1 MMEQK
6 KIGIAIIGAGAIA
19 DVHIKAYAQ
28 YPDLCEVRAVCDLF
42 PEKAEQLIQANGLAA
57 AKAYKD
63 CREAIVSG
71 GIDAVSICLPPQMH
85 AEIAVEALHSGC
97 HVICEKP
104 MACSLEECDAMIAA
118 AKESGKILSVVVQNR
133 CKTPNQKVKKILDEG
148 LIGKVLF
155 ATVDSLWWR
164 GQSYYDLWWRGTW
177 DKESSGAMASHG
189 VHHID
194 LMQWMLGMPESVY
207 AVIRNVGHD
216 NSECEDLGVAI
227 LNYPDKLV
235 RLTTSIVNHD
245 EAQEIQFN
253 GEKASIAVPWKV
265 ASNTSMVNGFP
276 EENSEEEA
284 KLQKYYDELPDLERE
299 GHPAQLLNFLRA
311 IRGEEALFVDG
322 TEGRKTIELIT
333 AIYKSANTGTTVTLP
348 IACDDVYYQR
358 GGFAKVMPHFHEKHR
373 SVENFVGA
381 KPITLGRDVGK

>member
-1 MMEQK
+1 MR
-6 KIGIAIIGAGAIA
+6 
-19 DVHIKAYAQ
+19 
-28 YPDLCEVRAVCDLF
+28 PF
-42 PEKAEQLIQANGLAA
+42 PGKSRTAHSGKRLTA

-63 CREAIVSG
+63 CREAIASG

-85 AEIAVEALHSGC
+85 AEIAVEALRSGC

-118 AKESGKILSVVVQNR
+118 ARESGKLLSVVVQNR

-216 NSECEDLGVAI
+216 NSECEDLA
-227 LNYPDKLV
+227 
-235 RLTTSIVNHD
+235 
-245 EAQEIQFN
+245 
-253 GEKASIAVPWKV
+253 
-265 ASNTSMVNGFP
+265 
-276 EENSEEEA
+276 
-284 KLQKYYDELPDLERE
+284 LP
-299 GHPAQLLNFLRA
+299 
-311 IRGEEALFVDG
+311 
-322 TEGRKTIELIT
+322 
-333 AIYKSANTGTTVTLP
+333 S
-348 IACDDVYYQR
+348 
-358 GGFAKVMPHFHEKHR
+358 
-373 SVENFVGA
+373 
-381 KPITLGRDVGK
+381 